1 MQIFCRTAENR
12 CSEDLP
18 YSHALIRVPT
28 IVQREFKLA
37 QRHGNQPES
46 SSTRVQDT
54 SVVKTFSVNSLI
66 DNERALEKPSNPRRR
81 ARNDCPRRR
90 LAREVA
96 IRATLLRRPPAGD
109 LLRRCP
115 LRVLLRHQRFDALGE
130 QRMHIR

>member
-66 DNERALEKPSNPRRR
+66 DNERALEKPSRPRRR
-81 ARNDCPRRR
+81 VNHGRVYLSHQHAETE
-90 LAREVA
+90 REQ
-96 IRATLLRRPPAGD
+96 D
-109 LLRRCP
+109 
-115 LRVLLRHQRFDALGE
+115 
-130 QRMHIR
+130 

>member
-28 IVQREFKLA
+28 IVQREFQLA

-81 ARNDCPRRR
+81 AKAEGMS
-90 LAREVA
+90 LAA
-96 IRATLLRRPPAGD
+96 PQARPECTP
-109 LLRRCP
+109 
-115 LRVLLRHQRFDALGE
+115 
-130 QRMHIR
+130 

>member
-46 SSTRVQDT
+46 SSTRVQNT

-81 ARNDCPRRR
+81 ARCEAVHHGSPWLRSSVAWSADTHRPFGSPPSFPAPTLVSV
-90 LAREVA
+90 LAPKIEAVA
-96 IRATLLRRPPAGD
+96 SG
-109 LLRRCP
+109 
-115 LRVLLRHQRFDALGE
+115 
-130 QRMHIR
+130 

>member
-1 MQIFCRTAENR
+1 MQILCRTAENR

-81 ARNDCPRRR
+81 
-90 LAREVA
+90 VK
-96 IRATLLRRPPAGD
+96 PAD
-109 LLRRCP
+109 LLVEAGRLRQTHMRRST
-115 LRVLLRHQRFDALGE
+115 
-130 QRMHIR
+130 